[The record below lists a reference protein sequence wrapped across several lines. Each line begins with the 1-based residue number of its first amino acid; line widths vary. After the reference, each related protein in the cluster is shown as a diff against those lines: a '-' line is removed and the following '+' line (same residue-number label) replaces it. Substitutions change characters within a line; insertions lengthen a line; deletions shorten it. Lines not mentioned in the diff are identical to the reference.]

1 MTGLGCD
8 PDTSELII
16 VEGLDWAVAD
26 FDIQPDSLV
35 QSLFDPTFSFINR
48 SENATN
54 YWWDL
59 GECDPQLPNSG
70 LYQTPSQYYNPTAT
84 NIVDYTYGCEPGIY
98 SVQLVA
104 TNQGICPD
112 TVIKQIKIKDEIV
125 VYVPNTFTPN
135 GDGINDLFIPIVTS
149 YSDLGQY
156 EFRIYDRW
164 GEVIFESKTV
174 GEGWDGIAGRPW
186 PGVTGTNYPN
196 VIPYGDPNKQR
207 PQDGTYTW
215 TLRARLKASSEVE
228 DYRGH
233 VNIIR

>member
-1 MTGLGCD
+1 M
-8 PDTSELII
+8 
-16 VEGLDWAVAD
+16 
-26 FDIQPDSLV
+26 
-35 QSLFDPTFSFINR
+35 
-48 SENATN
+48 
-54 YWWDL
+54 
-59 GECDPQLPNSG
+59 
-70 LYQTPSQYYNPTAT
+70 
-84 NIVDYTYGCEPGIY
+84 
-98 SVQLVA
+98 
-104 TNQGICPD
+104 
-112 TVIKQIKIKDEIV
+112 